1 MKFTGL
7 LNLQHIINIILKQ
20 SLILKKEIDKFTG
33 FSGDM
38 QYFYLLLFE
47 YWLSGIIILVAS
59 KLGSKII
66 KKYGDILD

>member
-1 MKFTGL
+1 MY
-7 LNLQHIINIILKQ
+7 
-20 SLILKKEIDKFTG
+20 LILKKEIDKFMG